1 MWKKSYMRKKRLV
14 KFKNTFY
21 VGYLS
26 EMIVKTNFET
36 LSLLYDTG
44 ISAKGPAGFGM
55 IEVKE
60 SEKSSLF
67 V

>member
-1 MWKKSYMRKKRLV
+1 
-14 KFKNTFY
+14 
-21 VGYLS
+21 
-26 EMIVKTNFET
+26 MIVKTNFET

-60 SEKSSLF
+60 SEKSSLS